1 MANSAH
7 VASAES
13 AAAVSLSPTVSQV
26 RLPSHAANKA
36 LARLDNTDAWL
47 EVAQQLGLSSQELNV
62 ALHILAGEKLTTI
75 SWELNL
81 ALGTVK
87 TYCQRIYHKLCV
99 SDHCTLAVVML
110 SHYFDSCHS
119 AVPAS
124 ATKNCR

>member
-62 ALHILAGEKLTTI
+62 ALHILAAKPRSRYGENVLP
-75 SWELNL
+75 
-81 ALGTVK
+81 
-87 TYCQRIYHKLCV
+87 TYLSQAVRI
-99 SDHCTLAVVML
+99 
-110 SHYFDSCHS
+110 
-119 AVPAS
+119 
-124 ATKNCR
+124 